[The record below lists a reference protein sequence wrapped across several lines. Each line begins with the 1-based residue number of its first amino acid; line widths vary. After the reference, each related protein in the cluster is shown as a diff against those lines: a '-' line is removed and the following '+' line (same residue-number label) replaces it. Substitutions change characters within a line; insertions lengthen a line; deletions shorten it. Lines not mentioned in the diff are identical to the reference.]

1 MENARRWSDVAEI
14 ATADREILA
23 TTDLRSLI
31 RVVPTAP
38 MRSQRRLPERILV
51 AAHQACDLG
60 EHDIA
65 GSLLSILEIVLMQPA
80 AHSGSSY
87 RRSVEGMVAAY
98 ERLWHLRH
106 EAGQTGEPVMIGH
119 SSLG

>member
-1 MENARRWSDVAEI
+1 MENSQRWSDVAEI
-14 ATADREILA
+14 VPADRDVFA
-23 TTDLRSLI
+23 TGDLQSLI

-38 MRSQRRLPERILV
+38 VRSQRRLPERILV

-65 GSLLSILEIVLMQPA
+65 GSLLSILEIVLMQPTA
-80 AHSGSSY
+80 QSGSSY

-106 EAGQTGEPVMIGH
+106 GAGQIAEPVMLATQI
-119 SSLG
+119 